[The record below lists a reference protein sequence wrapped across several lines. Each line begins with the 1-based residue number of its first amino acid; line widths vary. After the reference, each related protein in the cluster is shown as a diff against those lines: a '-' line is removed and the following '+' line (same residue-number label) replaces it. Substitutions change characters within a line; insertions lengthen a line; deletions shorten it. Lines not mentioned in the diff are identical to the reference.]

1 MNNIFLDIIT
11 LLTFILFTLISFDHI
26 EKKVNLKK
34 LIYFLCFVLL
44 GFVNYLQYLIYHNS
58 QSNYL
63 SEIISLFILIIILIF
78 FFLSISYSQ
87 FLRVRVLFIPFFLV
101 LLIFRVISQNIDVSG
116 SENTL
121 IFSNNILL
129 IHIISSLISYS
140 LLTIRAV
147 TSFCIFIQTYYLKR
161 INIKSR
167 FFSALPSI
175 SESEIITITLLNL
188 TVILLTLSL
197 ISGFFYFKTDENNL
211 KFFIN
216 NKILISIVALFL
228 IIGILAV
235 RKIIGISGQTIFKL
249 IILCYLLI
257 NFSYFGTKFLY

>member
-1 MNNIFLDIIT
+1 M
-11 LLTFILFTLISFDHI
+11 
-26 EKKVNLKK
+26 
-34 LIYFLCFVLL
+34 
-44 GFVNYLQYLIYHNS
+44 
-58 QSNYL
+58 
-63 SEIISLFILIIILIF
+63 
-78 FFLSISYSQ
+78 
-87 FLRVRVLFIPFFLV
+87 
-101 LLIFRVISQNIDVSG
+101 
-116 SENTL
+116 
-121 IFSNNILL
+121 

-140 LLTIRAV
+140 LLTISAV

-167 FFSALPSI
+167 FSALPSI

-249 IILCYLLI
+249 IILYVVT
-257 NFSYFGTKFLY
+257 NGFSYFGIKFLY